1 MTFTVKDLFKRPY
14 FENATV
20 IAGKNGLDREV
31 KWVHIVEIARF
42 GHLLN
47 GNEVILTT
55 GIGWAHDEQKSL
67 SYLQQLLD
75 YNASALCIE
84 LAVHVEKLPEKM
96 LKVADEHNFPIIAFH
111 EEVRFIDITKDLHE
125 SLIGLHEDIWWN
137 LEHFHQKLQEALTS
151 NSTVGDFLK
160 IIHQE
165 TKKQIVFHYQDQ
177 YRFFPSPTKKLQMGW
192 IHALKNEDD
201 FYHQHV
207 MLLNEPIGTLYYLED
222 KQTINQFEQL
232 ALKRLSD
239 ILTQY
244 FWRSHKQ
251 SEVEQMGRNKWIL
264 DAIYGKMSH
273 LEVMKKIREE
283 HPRIPLRE
291 AIIGIK
297 PYQTSLLVRDRE
309 INSETTSIML
319 LRTVLVDFGFQ
330 LYTVKDNA
338 RNVYVLLLLCQF
350 SDNILTR
357 LEQALQKLKS
367 SDNHLPF
374 QNDLQ
379 WLSFGKVVQD
389 FSQLSKSYETAM
401 STLAYQQKIQ
411 KLAKPFY
418 NHLTIYRLIDQM
430 SNEQELQELVM
441 EYIGPI
447 IEFDKK
453 NKSELRKTLQVYL
466 ENLGSKNETAKELH
480 IVRQTLYH
488 RLQRIEE
495 LLGSDYLEPKKR
507 LMLEFSLHA
516 YDFLQHR

>member
-1 MTFTVKDLFKRPY
+1 MSFTVKDLFKRPY

-31 KWVHIVEIARF
+31 NWVHIVEIARF

-96 LKVADEHNFPIIAFH
+96 LQLADEHNFPIIAFH

-125 SLIGLHEDIWWN
+125 LLLGLHEDIWWK

-151 NSTVGDFLK
+151 NSTIGDFLK
-160 IIHQE
+160 IIHRE
-165 TKKQIVFHYQDQ
+165 TNKQIAFLYKDQ
-177 YRFFPSPTKKLQMGW
+177 FRFFPSPTKKLQEEWMN
-192 IHALKNEDD
+192 ALQNVDE
-201 FYHQHV
+201 FYYQEV
-207 MLLNEPIGTLYYLED
+207 TLLNEPIGTIFYVED
-222 KQTINQFEQL
+222 KHTINQYEQL
-232 ALKRLSD
+232 ALKRLAD

-244 FWRSHKQ
+244 FWRSHRQ

-264 DAIYGKMSH
+264 DAVYGKMSH
-273 LEVMKKIREE
+273 LEIVKKIREE
-283 HPRIPLRE
+283 HPRLPLRE

-319 LRTVLVDFGFQ
+319 LRTILDDFGFH

-350 SDNILTR
+350 SGNLLQR
-357 LEQALQKLKS
+357 LEQALEKLKVN
-367 SDNHLPF
+367 DHHLPL

-389 FSQLSKSYETAM
+389 FSALPKSYETAL
-401 STLAYQQKIQ
+401 STLAYQQKIH

-447 IEFDKK
+447 IEFDQK

-466 ENLGSKNETAKELH
+466 KNLGSKNDTAKELH

-495 LLGSDYLEPKKR
+495 LLGSDFLEPKKR
-507 LMLEFSLHA
+507 LMLEFSLYA
-516 YDFLQHR
+516 YDFLQQR